1 MFTTSVM
8 LWTSS
13 SYTKRLAIA
22 LTTCLILDEVNCDAA
37 LASDYNPRDSF
48 EHSSTESA
56 ATSHTHTT
64 HTGPS
69 AATGGGPSN
78 EEWRTPPAPV
88 PPALQPPPRPFSLL
102 RAFVPSFVFVWISL
116 AVLTLLVFETDWAPL
131 RPLKRKPE
139 LVSLRH
145 HYYAPLKEYLRK
157 KVIELFWFPPAVLL
171 VVRYS

>member
-1 MFTTSVM
+1 MRKMFLINIPQHYTIPIRTTS
-8 LWTSS
+8 
-13 SYTKRLAIA
+13 IA
-22 LTTCLILDEVNCDAA
+22 LITCFIFDEVNCDAA

-64 HTGPS
+64 HTGPAG
-69 AATGGGPSN
+69 AAGGAAGGPSGD
-78 EEWRTPPAPV
+78 EWRAPPAPV

-145 HYYAPLKEYLRK
+145 HYYTPLKEYLRK
-157 KVIELFWFPPAVLL
+157 KVIELF
-171 VVRYS
+171 